1 MKYDA
6 TTLAIVLLF
15 LTLFQSS
22 HVLATDVTD
31 TSDPLWDSQY
41 TASQNRSLRIVSIC
55 FSSLSLLAG
64 TYGIFWFFYHQYKKR
79 HLMKNVGFRSRVI
92 KFRRKLVLALILFD
106 FLKALMLTIYPA
118 KKLRGTPDSPQ
129 FAAVIGWFTN
139 VAIEG
144 GDMSAFLLAVQTAM
158 MVFAPQNE
166 HSKDNLWNRRFAKYF
181 QNGLYPYRKYIYVFC
196 FTVFPTLLSSL
207 AFVGT
212 NYPAAQ
218 NLGFRGY
225 VPLPTF
231 VFLPASPT
239 WYRAVLSWGPRYFI
253 MFAIFA
259 IYIAVFIHVRREF
272 KRLDVS
278 MAELAAGAEGGGEL
292 EEKLESRKGT
302 WTRVRIWLSHFPGL
316 GVLYHHH
323 HHYPG
328 VEEYENE
335 DWIGDGRQGSSSD
348 LEAQGGP
355 LTALS
360 TPPGTPMRTADS
372 PTEDEG
378 PVTVTPG
385 RRAANLS
392 DLQTHI
398 NRQNLKRFRQRRAD
412 IERQMNYIFIY
423 PLAYLLLWTGPF
435 VQQAMQYSKHKNEY
449 SKFSIMIW
457 AVVSQASNCF
467 IDTVVFILR
476 ESNYRQWRRE
486 RKLRKQAE
494 ERTQECT
501 DCNEP
506 SDKSHE
512 DDDDTQSRNDEEND
526 SSAGTII
533 SPPTFGNY
541 EMRFGASGGGGGTGG
556 NSEAGGDGQE
566 MSEGSDSR
574 DSDPLSA
581 PPTAPTS
588 GRRTSLVTCPPPTAI
603 KSSDRDTVPEMM
615 FVRSPGGVTFGVPFG
630 RRSGELDRDQI
641 HSNNHS
647 PSPSQGHSHRDLSRG
662 SISWGFGGRRKSE
675 FSSGDEEMDLVD
687 FLRQ

>member
-1 MKYDA
+1 MMSK
-6 TTLAIVLLF
+6 
-15 LTLFQSS
+15 Q
-22 HVLATDVTD
+22 
-31 TSDPLWDSQY
+31 
-41 TASQNRSLRIVSIC
+41 
-55 FSSLSLLAG
+55 
-64 TYGIFWFFYHQYKKR
+64 
-79 HLMKNVGFRSRVI
+79 GFRSRVI

-118 KKLRGTPDSPQ
+118 KKLCGTPDSPQ

-181 QNGLYPYRKYIYVFC
+181 KNGLYPYRKYIYVFC
-196 FTVFPTLLSSL
+196 FTIFPTLLSSL

-212 NYPAAQ
+212 DYPAAQ
-218 NLGFRGY
+218 DWGFRGY

-231 VFLPASPT
+231 VFLPAAPV

-253 MFAIFA
+253 MFAIFT

-278 MAELAAGAEGGGEL
+278 MAELAGAEGGLAL
-292 EEKLESRKGT
+292 EDEAEATKGT
-302 WTRVRIWLSHFPGL
+302 WTKIRIWLSHFPGL
-316 GVLYHHH
+316 GALYHHH
-323 HHYPG
+323 HHGQHPE
-328 VEEYENE
+328 EEYYGEGDNE
-335 DWIGDGRQGSSSD
+335 DWSGEDRPESRSD
-348 LEAQGGP
+348 LEAQGGHE
-355 LTALS
+355 TALS
-360 TPPGTPMRTADS
+360 TPPGTPTRTADSS

-378 PVTVTPG
+378 PVPVTPG

-392 DLQTHI
+392 DLQSHI
-398 NRQNLKRFRQRRAD
+398 NKQNLKRFRQRRAD

-449 SKFSIMIW
+449 SKFSVMIW

-476 ESNYRQWRRE
+476 ESNLRKWRRE
-486 RKLRKQAE
+486 RKMKRAE
-494 ERTQECT
+494 EATEECT
-501 DCNEP
+501 ECHEH

-512 DDDDTQSRNDEEND
+512 DDAQSRNEEND

-541 EMRFGASGGGGGTGG
+541 EMRFGGAGGGGGGCSGG
-556 NSEAGGDGQE
+556 NLDYCPEKE
-566 MSEGSDSR
+566 PSDPR
-574 DSDPLSA
+574 DSDPLSGPSPGHLT
-581 PPTAPTS
+581 PPSAVTYPPSSRKNS
-588 GRRTSLVTCPPPTAI
+588 GA
-603 KSSDRDTVPEMM
+603 DTVPEMM
-615 FVRSPGGVTFGVPFG
+615 FVRSPGGVTFGGPFG
-630 RRSGELDRDQI
+630 RRSGELEREPA
-641 HSNNHS
+641 
-647 PSPSQGHSHRDLSRG
+647 PSPGHFQRDHHRG

-675 FSSGDEEMDLVD
+675 FSNKSGDDELDLVD
-687 FLRQ
+687 FLKQ

>member
-6 TTLAIVLLF
+6 TTIATTLL
-15 LTLFQSS
+15 LLILFQSS

-31 TSDPLWDSQY
+31 SSDPLWDSQY
-41 TASQNRSLRIVSIC
+41 TASQNRSLRIISIC
-55 FSSLSLLAG
+55 FSSLSLMAG
-64 TYGIFWFFYHQYKKR
+64 TYGIFWFFFHQYKKR
-79 HLMKNVGFRSRVI
+79 HLMKNAGFRSRVI

-118 KKLRGTPDSPQ
+118 KKLCGTPDSPQ

-166 HSKDNLWNRRFAKYF
+166 HSKDNLWNRRFAKHF

-196 FTVFPTLLSSL
+196 FTIFPTLLSSL

-212 NYPAAQ
+212 DYPAAQ
-218 NLGFRGY
+218 DLGFRGY

-239 WYRAVLSWGPRYFI
+239 WYRAALSWGPRYFI

-259 IYIAVFIHVRREF
+259 IYIAVFLHVRREF

-278 MAELAAGAEGGGEL
+278 MAELAGSEGGEAL
-292 EEKLESRKGT
+292 EDKVESRKGT
-302 WTRVRIWLSHFPGL
+302 WKRVRIWLSHFPGL
-316 GVLYHHH
+316 GLLYHHH

-328 VEEYENE
+328 VEEDIYGEGENE
-335 DWIGDGRQGSSSD
+335 DWPGDSLQESSSD
-348 LEAQGGP
+348 LEAQEVP
-355 LTALS
+355 HASVLS
-360 TPPGTPMRTADS
+360 TPPGTPTRAPDS
-372 PTEDEG
+372 PLENGG
-378 PVTVTPG
+378 PVAATPG

-392 DLQTHI
+392 DLQSHI
-398 NRQNLKRFRQRRAD
+398 NRQNLRRFRQRRAD

-449 SKFSIMIW
+449 SKFSIMVW

-476 ESNYRQWRRE
+476 ESNLRKWRRE

-494 ERTQECT
+494 ETTQDCTECQ
-501 DCNEP
+501 EQ
-506 SDKSHE
+506 SDKPH
-512 DDDDTQSRNDEEND
+512 DDDSQSRSEENG

-541 EMRFGASGGGGGTGG
+541 EMRFGGSAGGGEGPGP
-556 NSEAGGDGQE
+556 E
-566 MSEGSDSR
+566 MRETSDPSDSDAR

-581 PPTAPTS
+581 PPS
-588 GRRTSLVTCPPPTAI
+588 GYQTPPAVTFPPSIA
-603 KSSDRDTVPEMM
+603 KSPAKDTVPEMM

-630 RRSGELDRDQI
+630 RRSGEFEREQAPGQS
-641 HSNNHS
+641 HS
-647 PSPSQGHSHRDLSRG
+647 HSHRESHRDSHREHHKG

-675 FSSGDEEMDLVD
+675 HSNSGEDEELDLVD

>member
-1 MKYDA
+1 MKHDA
-6 TTLAIVLLF
+6 TTLASTLLLLF
-15 LTLFQSS
+15 LQSS

-31 TSDPLWDSQY
+31 STDPLWDSKY

-64 TYGIFWFFYHQYKKR
+64 TYGIFWFFFHQYKKR
-79 HLMKNVGFRSRVI
+79 HLNVKAGFRSRVI

-118 KKLRGTPDSPQ
+118 TKLCGTPDSPQ

-166 HSKDNLWNRRFAKYF
+166 HSKDTLWNRRFAKYF

-196 FTVFPTLLSSL
+196 FTIFPTLLSSL

-218 NLGFRGY
+218 NWGFRGY

-231 VFLPASPT
+231 VFLPAAPT

-278 MAELAAGAEGGGEL
+278 MAELAGAEGVAL
-292 EEKLESRKGT
+292 EDEAQGT
-302 WTRVRIWLSHFPGL
+302 WNRVRIWLSHFPGL
-316 GVLYHHH
+316 GALYHHH
-323 HHYPG
+323 HLHQD
-328 VEEYENE
+328 VEEEIYGE
-335 DWIGDGRQGSSSD
+335 DNGEWPVDGRQESSSD
-348 LEAQGGP
+348 LEAQDP
-355 LTALS
+355 MTVLS
-360 TPPGTPMRTADS
+360 TPPGTPMRMAGT
-372 PTEDEG
+372 PTEDDG
-378 PVTVTPG
+378 PVAVTPG

-392 DLQTHI
+392 DLQSHI
-398 NRQNLKRFRQRRAD
+398 NKQNLKRFRQRRAD

-449 SKFSIMIW
+449 SKFSVMIW

-467 IDTVVFILR
+467 IDTVVFILK
-476 ESNYRQWRRE
+476 ESNLRKWQRE
-486 RKLRKQAE
+486 RKMRKRAKE
-494 ERTQECT
+494 ATQECT
-501 DCNEP
+501 ECHEH
-506 SDKSHE
+506 SDKTHE
-512 DDDDTQSRNDEEND
+512 DDDTQSRSEENE

-541 EMRFGASGGGGGTGG
+541 EMRFGGGSSAEGP
-556 NSEAGGDGQE
+556 E
-566 MSEGSDSR
+566 MRESSVPPE
-574 DSDPLSA
+574 SDPLSA
-581 PPTAPTS
+581 LSSGYHTPTNVTFPPSTF
-588 GRRTSLVTCPPPTAI
+588 
-603 KSSDRDTVPEMM
+603 KSPEKDTVPEMM
-615 FVRSPGGVTFGVPFG
+615 FVRPPGGVSFGGPFG
-630 RRSGELDRDQI
+630 RRSGEHERDST
-641 HSNNHS
+641 HSHS
-647 PSPSQGHSHRDLSRG
+647 PSSFCHRDSTRDHHRG
-662 SISWGFGGRRKSE
+662 SISWGFGRRKSE
-675 FSSGDEEMDLVD
+675 FSSGDEEVDLVD
-687 FLRQ
+687 FLRH